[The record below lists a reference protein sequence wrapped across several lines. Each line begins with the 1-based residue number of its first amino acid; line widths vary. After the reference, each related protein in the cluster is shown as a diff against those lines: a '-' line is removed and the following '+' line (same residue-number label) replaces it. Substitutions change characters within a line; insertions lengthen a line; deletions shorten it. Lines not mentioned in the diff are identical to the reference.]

1 MPQISH
7 QASVQMDP
15 ELQLLPLF
23 KTLQWFL
30 ISFTQNKVLIK
41 GTINDV
47 GTLTSV
53 AALAS
58 SVTFYIA
65 VAHYFLEERFNEE
78 AGKTINALHE
88 WLKILLVT
96 SVWKILLSLN

>member
-1 MPQISH
+1 MPQIY

-15 ELQLLPLF
+15 ELQLIPLF
-23 KTLQWFL
+23 KTLQRFL
-30 ISFTQNKVLIK
+30 ISFTQNKALIK

-58 SVTFYIA
+58 SITFYIA
-65 VAHYFLEERFNEE
+65 VAHYFLEERFKEE
-78 AGKTINALHE
+78 AGKPINALHE

>member
-1 MPQISH
+1 
-7 QASVQMDP
+7 MDP
-15 ELQLLPLF
+15 ELQLIPLF

-30 ISFTQNKVLIK
+30 ILFTQNKALIK

-58 SVTFYIA
+58 SITFYIA

-78 AGKTINALHE
+78 AGKPINALPE
-88 WLKILLVT
+88 WLKIFLVT

>member
-1 MPQISH
+1 
-7 QASVQMDP
+7 MDP
-15 ELQLLPLF
+15 ELHEQLLPLF
-23 KTLQWFL
+23 KTLQQFL
-30 ISFTQNKVLIK
+30 IWFTRNKVLIK
-41 GTINDV
+41 GTINEV
-47 GTLTSV
+47 ETLTSV

-58 SVTFYIA
+58 SITFYIA
-65 VAHYFLEERFNEE
+65 VAHCVLEERFNEE